1 MSKKSRKD
9 LDYFLSNC
17 FIGIID
23 DWSERSVYDIPH
35 FIITNDKGADF
46 EGGFDS
52 FCGLKKKEE
61 FYHLAGECLDIIYKF
76 ADTVG
81 ETVCCAGPFL
91 STENYEHWSNLKEFD
106 AFNTLTEH
114 IKNEQYKVIDLPES
128 QNLVGLIIE
137 NNFRYLSQ
145 IALLFA
151 DTDIIIQPTHNA
163 EILVFAKDCEKAKNL
178 FAEILVN
185 GWFICE

>member
-1 MSKKSRKD
+1 MNEKIRKD

-35 FIITNDKGADF
+35 FIITNKKSADF

-52 FCGLKKKEE
+52 LCSLKKKEE
-61 FYHLAGECLDIIYKF
+61 FYSLAGECLDIVYKF
-76 ADTVG
+76 ADTAD

-91 STENYEHWSNLKEFD
+91 DTENYEHWSNLNEYD
-106 AFNTLTEH
+106 AFNALTEH
-114 IKNEQYKVIDLPES
+114 IKNEEYKVIDLPES
-128 QNLVGLIIE
+128 QSLIGLIIE

-145 IALLFA
+145 IAFLFA
-151 DTDIIIQPTHNA
+151 DKDIIIQPTHNA
-163 EILVFAKDCEKAKNL
+163 EVLVFAKDCEKAKMM
-178 FAEILVN
+178 FTEILDN